1 MAFAWVAM
9 LLIMSCAPAAR
20 HAAPQASVN
29 LAALP
34 DEFRAEVMEQR
45 RLWRQQGLN
54 NYRVRFEFIE
64 DTARPVVTR
73 HEGIVDKNT
82 PRGARCAVGTC
93 PTAIFR
99 RIISVTDLFTFMQGI
114 PETCV
119 NQVRYDPALHYPS
132 FISAECAEGVAR
144 PFAIRITSLQASN

>member
-1 MAFAWVAM
+1 MAFVCAAV
-9 LLIMSCAPAAR
+9 LLITACETAAR
-20 HAAPQASVN
+20 QVAPQANAN
-29 LAALP
+29 LPALP

-45 RLWRQQGLN
+45 QLWRQQGLN

-64 DTARPVVTR
+64 DATRPVVTR

-82 PRGARCAVGTC
+82 PRGARCVASTC
-93 PTAIFR
+93 PTSIFK

-114 PETCV
+114 PESCV
-119 NQVRYDPALHYPS
+119 NQVRYDPVLHYPS
-132 FISAECAEGVAR
+132 FISAECAEGVAQ